1 MVATVSSDVAKSWP
15 RALKVLISAK
25 DAQGEMKKG
34 RAPSTAGF
42 LSSAKTSAEKRPK
55 LSLAIRRSG
64 AKEGKNGNNIS
75 GSRTMII
82 FDTIG
87 KNNPLAATQF
97 AVLNAALLIPA
108 TYMQEL
114 DGIGYGWG
122 GLTGNLLMDASLSL
136 VTCGTLALGLSLLRR
151 RALLTPD
158 PVPVPVEEAVSFAPS
173 IALAGEQ

>member
-1 MVATVSSDVAKSWP
+1 MPLRPLYLLVGSVGALFTLALIVLPHAPVTFAAAVVGENLFASVALAVAT
-15 RALKVLISAK
+15 
-25 DAQGEMKKG
+25 
-34 RAPSTAGF
+34 T
-42 LSSAKTSAEKRPK
+42 
-55 LSLAIRRSG
+55 
-64 AKEGKNGNNIS
+64 
-75 GSRTMII
+75 II

-114 DGIGYGWG
+114 DGMAYGWG
-122 GLTGNLLMDASLSL
+122 GLSGNLLMDASLSL
-136 VTCGTLALGLSLLRR
+136 VTCGTLALGLSLYRR
-151 RALLTPD
+151 RALPAPD